1 MPVWLIVTVFALAYL
16 GLLFVLAAR
25 SAAQEA
31 ARVPVSSGAPE
42 RPACERGAIFGGN
55 ARRNRTL
62 LAELGLEAL
71 YADGR
76 LTFVRRGD

>member
-1 MPVWLIVTVFALAYL
+1 MPVWLIVTMLALAYL
-16 GLLFVLAAR
+16 SLLFVLAFRAAAR
-25 SAAQEA
+25 EA
-31 ARVPVSSGAPE
+31 AAVPVSSGVPE
-42 RPACERGAIFGGN
+42 RPACERGAIFGGD

-76 LTFVRRGD
+76 LTFVRRRD

>member
-1 MPVWLIVTVFALAYL
+1 MLVWLIVMVLILVYL
-16 GLLFVLAAR
+16 GLLFVLAFQ
-25 SAAQEA
+25 SAAREA
-31 ARVPVSSGAPE
+31 ARMPVSSGAPE
-42 RPACERGAIFGGN
+42 RPACERGAIFGGD